1 MKKTL
6 NISYN
11 SSHFRALLSL
21 ILLIITSSLSAQV
34 TTLSSWTNAYH
45 GTADASAT
53 VTLPTG
59 TNSNRL
65 LVVAIASSQTA
76 VGARTATVAYG
87 GQTLTLAAGD
97 MTLATTRQHTALYYL
112 NEAGLDAATSTALAV
127 TFGGGTTRV
136 NDVWTAVYDYVDQ
149 TTALTNTQS
158 FNSLATT
165 NNAFAFATALT
176 VNANDQAIEV
186 ISTIR
191 NGNTTPRTITA
202 ATNWTSSNEQTF
214 NTIDGVRNGVFTR
227 SISTT
232 NTTDTSAFTTSGNVL
247 ASMTGISIKGI
258 LHSEITAFSTWSNL
272 YHGTANFTSLVGFT
286 TAASTKKVFVVA
298 IATSQTAVGA
308 RTATVTY
315 GGQAMTLA
323 TGDLS
328 DATVRQHTAL
338 YYLDN
343 AGLSA
348 ASSSELAVSISG
360 GTTRV
365 NDVWGAIY
373 DNIDQCSPIA
383 DSKNFN
389 GGTTAVSTLA
399 FATGL
404 TVNPNDKAIEVL
416 SSVRSANTTPRTL
429 TAATNWTSNNEQTFT
444 TTDGV
449 RNAVLSRSIPIVLAT
464 DVSSATLS
472 GTALAS
478 MSAIS
483 LKAAQTTLTITGG
496 GSVCT
501 TTTLNVTNSGT
512 GTVYFQ
518 GTTSGG
524 TSTATPSTSEVITT
538 SGTYYFRA
546 QNALGCWGEEAS
558 VTVVVNP
565 SVTADVSIASSD
577 ADNIICEGTSVTF
590 TATPTNGGTPTYQW
604 IKNGVDIV
612 GATGATYSTTTL
624 ANTDSIQVRMTST
637 AACVTN
643 SPITSSSIQTTV
655 VSTVAPVAQDQTFC
669 AGSTVANL
677 VATGSSIAWYASA
690 TGGAALASSAVLTSA
705 NYFATQVENGCESAS
720 RTQIAVV
727 VNPTTSSVVIVSDD
741 ADNSICAGTAVT
753 FTATPTNG
761 GTSPSYQWKKN
772 GIDIASETNPT
783 LNTSGLV
790 NGDQITVQ
798 MTSNAVCVVTPA
810 TSNAIS
816 TTVIDLPQVSA
827 VSICAGGT
835 GSFTATAIC
844 NAITGLTSGAKDAGT
859 AVNATGVGTVAWGTP
874 GNITAAG
881 TPYAT
886 MSVAANATTNY
897 LRATNYGFTIPANAT
912 IQGISVSIN
921 KSSSGTTSP
930 FLRDNVVSL
939 VKAGTI
945 QTTNKALTGTNWSNS
960 GLAVV
965 NYGGAADLW
974 ATTWTPADLN
984 NANFGVVLA
993 ASNSNANA
1001 RTATVDYIRVTV
1013 SYSIEGSLD
1022 WYTVS
1027 SGGSAIA
1034 TGSTFN
1040 PVGVAGSG
1048 LTNTNTSGVTPY
1060 YVACRTTGCRTQANF
1075 EIKATPNAP
1084 VGTNMSRC
1092 GEGVVTLEATVGND
1106 ETIDWY
1112 DAAVGGNLLA
1122 SSTATFT
1129 TSSLSASTTF
1139 YAEARNSITGCVSNS
1154 RTAIEATIVTPQ
1166 TPTVSIVSSLANT
1179 TVCAGESISFTATPV
1194 LGGLTPAYIWKVN
1207 GNAVAETSAVFTSSS
1222 LQNND
1227 SVSVE
1232 MTSSSAACLATTVAN
1247 SNQLTVVVTPLSN
1260 AGTASAAQLICAGT
1274 STTVSI
1280 SGSQGTIQW
1289 QQADPTVQLWTNVTD
1304 GSGATTTTYT
1314 TGIITAPILYRAVVT
1329 NGVCASANS
1338 AEIAITI
1345 LGTYSFYVDADGDG
1359 VGSASANLVCST
1371 SSSDVPSGYALT
1383 NTDCDDTDA
1392 LVWRSSDLYVD
1403 ADNDGYSLTAN
1414 TTSVCY
1420 GSTVPAGYLAST
1432 LGVDC
1437 NDTDASVWRSA
1448 ALYVDADNDGYSLS
1462 ADATATVCYGSTVP
1476 TGYLAST
1483 LGVDCDDT
1491 DASVWR
1497 SAALYVDADNDGYS
1511 LSADATATV
1520 CYGSTVPAGYLASTL
1535 GVDCNDNDASVWR
1548 SAALYV
1554 DVDNDGYSLSA
1565 DASVT
1570 VCYGSTVP
1578 AGYLASTLGVDCND
1592 SDASVWRSA
1601 ALYVDADND
1610 GYAATEETTTTI
1622 CYGANVPQGYVVV
1635 SLGLDCNDTVAAI
1648 NPGQSEILYNGIDDN
1663 CDGQLDEGFQLTS
1676 ALQAATCGQTLSTM
1690 GSLVY
1695 ADINLN
1701 ATAYRFKVVNNTTGE
1716 IQYVDNT
1723 HYWFALNWLASYDYA
1738 TAYTVSVQLQIAG
1751 LWVGYYGTA
1760 CVVNSPAITDPTGS
1774 LQLVSTQCGAV
1785 LPSIGTIIYTTA
1797 QSGATGYRFRITDV
1811 TPNATGANLVQVKE
1825 RSYHW
1830 FGLTMLPRYNYGS
1843 TYMVEV
1849 AVKTTGG
1856 YTGYGSPCYIN
1867 TPASPMLNNCG
1878 AVIPTSRTLV
1888 YTAITKSVTQYRF
1901 QVTKVSD
1908 QSSRT
1913 FDTGRFWFSF
1923 KVNMPGYTP
1932 SVAYSVRVAVM
1943 TAGTWSP
1950 FGDACEIISP
1960 AIPRTDGDAELDFSA
1975 NAFPNPYTD
1984 QFNLQVNTDSDER
1997 ISYKVYD
2004 MLGKLIEADEFEYT
2018 ALETKEFGRNYPAG
2032 VYNIIVSQGEER
2044 KTLRIIKR

>member
-1 MKKTL
+1 MKKTQ

-11 SSHFRALLSL
+11 SSHLRALLSL
-21 ILLIITSSLSAQV
+21 LFLVFSVGLSAQV
-34 TTLSSWTNAYH
+34 TTLTNWSNAYN

-53 VTLPTG
+53 VSIPTG
-59 TNSNRL
+59 SNSHRM

-76 VGARTATVAYG
+76 VGARTATVTYG
-87 GQTLTLAAGD
+87 GRTLTLAAGD
-97 MTLATTRQHTALYYL
+97 MSQATTRQHTALYYL
-112 NEAGLDAATSTALAV
+112 NEAGIDAATSTSLSV

-136 NDVWTAVYDYVDQ
+136 NTVWTAIYDYVDQ
-149 TTALTNTQS
+149 TTPLTNSQN
-158 FNSLATT
+158 FNSVANT
-165 NNAFAFATALT
+165 NNAFAFGTALN

-214 NTIDGVRNGVFTR
+214 TTTDGVRNGVFTR
-227 SISTT
+227 SIPTT
-232 NTTDTSAFTTSGNVL
+232 NTTDDSAFTTSGNVL
-247 ASMTGISIKGI
+247 ASMTAVSLKGVLNTLIS
-258 LHSEITAFSTWSNL
+258 SYATWSNV
-272 YHGTANFTSLVGFT
+272 YHNTSNLTSLVRFS
-286 TAASTKKVFVVA
+286 TAASTKRVFVVA

-315 GGQAMTLA
+315 GGQTLTLA
-323 TGDLS
+323 TGDLA
-328 DATVRQHTAL
+328 DATIRQHTAL

-343 AGLSA
+343 AGLTA
-348 ASSSELAVSISG
+348 ASSNELSVTLAG

-365 NDVWGAIY
+365 NDVWVALY
-373 DNIDQCSPIA
+373 DNIDQCAPI
-383 DSKNFN
+383 SSNRNYN

-404 TVNPNDKAIEVL
+404 TVNPADRAIQVI
-416 SSVRSANTTPRTL
+416 STVRNGNTTPRTL

-449 RNAVLSRSIPIVLAT
+449 RNAVLSRSIPTVLAT
-464 DVSSATLS
+464 DVASTTLS
-472 GTALAS
+472 GTALSS

-496 GSVCT
+496 GAVCN

-524 TSTATPSTSEVITT
+524 TSTATPSTSEVITA

-558 VTVVVNP
+558 VTVVVNSP
-565 SVTADVSIASSD
+565 VTAAVVIASSD
-577 ADNIICEGTSVTF
+577 ADNTICEGSSVTF
-590 TATPTNGGTPTYQW
+590 TATPTNGGAPTYQW

-624 ANTDSIQVRMTST
+624 ANTDSIQVRMVST

-643 SPITSSSIQTTV
+643 SPVTSSSIQTTV

-677 VATGSSIAWYASA
+677 VATGSSIAWYAAA

-741 ADNSICAGTAVT
+741 ADNSVCAGTAVT

-772 GIDIASETNPT
+772 GIDIPSATNAT
-783 LNTSGLV
+783 LNVSNLV

-798 MTSNAVCVVTPA
+798 MTSNAVCVVIPA
-810 TSNAIS
+810 TSNAIA
-816 TTVIDLPQVSA
+816 TTVIALPEVSA
-827 VSICAGGT
+827 VSICAGST
-835 GSFTATAIC
+835 SSFTASGTC
-844 NAITGLTSGAKDAGT
+844 NAITGLNSGARDAGT

-881 TPYAT
+881 TPFAT

-897 LRATNYGFTIPANAT
+897 LRATNYGFSIPTNAT
-912 IQGISVSIN
+912 IQGVTVSIN
-921 KSSSGTTSP
+921 RSSSGTVTP

-945 QTTNKALTGTNWSNS
+945 QSTNKAVTGTNWSNNNV
-960 GLAVV
+960 LAVA

-974 ATTWTPADLN
+974 ATTWTPTEINDV
-984 NANFGVVLA
+984 NFGVVLSA
-993 ASNSNANA
+993 TNPSANS
-1001 RTATVDYIRVTV
+1001 RTTTVDYIRVTV

-1027 SGGSAIA
+1027 SGGSVIA
-1034 TGSTFN
+1034 SGSTFN

-1060 YVACRTTGCRTQANF
+1060 YVACRTTGCRAQANF

-1092 GEGVVTLEATVGND
+1092 GEGVVTLDATVGND

-1112 DAAVGGNLLA
+1112 DAIVGGNLLA
-1122 SSTATFT
+1122 SSTTTFATP
-1129 TSSLSASTTF
+1129 SLSASTTYF
-1139 YAEARNSITGCVSNS
+1139 AEARNTITGCVSNS
-1154 RTAIEATIVTPQ
+1154 RTAIEATIVVPQ
-1166 TPTVSIVSSLANT
+1166 TPDVSIVSSLANT

-1194 LGGLTPAYIWKVN
+1194 LGGLTPSYSWKVN
-1207 GNAVAETSAVFTSSS
+1207 GIAIAQTSAVFTSSS

-1227 SVSVE
+1227 IVSVE
-1232 MTSSSAACLATTVAN
+1232 MTSSSTACLATTVTN
-1247 SNQLTVVVTPLSN
+1247 SNQLTVEVTPLSN

-1280 SGSQGTIQW
+1280 SGSQGNIQW
-1289 QQADPTVQLWTNVTD
+1289 QQADPTTQVWNNVT
-1304 GSGATTTTYT
+1304 GGLGATSATYI
-1314 TGIITAPILYRAVVT
+1314 TGNLTEPVLYRALVT
-1329 NGVCASANS
+1329 NGNCATGTSS
-1338 AEIAITI
+1338 EIAISI

-1359 VGSASANLVCST
+1359 IGSSASSIVCST
-1371 SSSDVPSGYALT
+1371 SST
-1383 NTDCDDTDA
+1383 NA
-1392 LVWRSSDLYVD
+1392 P
-1403 ADNDGYSLTAN
+1403 AGYSLTN
-1414 TTSVCY
+1414 S
-1420 GSTVPAGYLAST
+1420 
-1432 LGVDC
+1432 
-1437 NDTDASVWRSA
+1437 
-1448 ALYVDADNDGYSLS
+1448 
-1462 ADATATVCYGSTVP
+1462 
-1476 TGYLAST
+1476 
-1483 LGVDCDDT
+1483 
-1491 DASVWR
+1491 
-1497 SAALYVDADNDGYS
+1497 
-1511 LSADATATV
+1511 
-1520 CYGSTVPAGYLASTL
+1520 
-1535 GVDCNDNDASVWR
+1535 DCNDNDVSIWR
-1548 SAALYV
+1548 SA
-1554 DVDNDGYSLSA
+1554 
-1565 DASVT
+1565 T
-1570 VCYGSTVP
+1570 
-1578 AGYLASTLGVDCND
+1578 
-1592 SDASVWRSA
+1592 
-1601 ALYVDADND
+1601 LYVDADND
-1610 GYAATEETTTTI
+1610 GYAATEEATTTI
-1622 CYGANVPQGYVVV
+1622 CYGASMPQGYVAT
-1635 SLGLDCNDTVAAI
+1635 SLGLDCNDAVAAI
-1648 NPGQSEILYNGIDDN
+1648 NPGQVEVLYNGIDDN
-1663 CDGQLDEGFQLTS
+1663 CDGLLDEGFQAIS
-1676 ALQAATCGQTLSTM
+1676 ALQTVSCGQTLNAM
-1690 GSLVY
+1690 GSLIY
-1695 ADINLN
+1695 ANINLN
-1701 ATAYRFKVVNNTTGE
+1701 ATAYRFKVVNNSTGD

-1723 HYWFALNWLASYDYA
+1723 SYWFALNWLTSYDYA

-1751 LWVGYYGTA
+1751 VWVGYYGTS
-1760 CVVNSPAITDPTGS
+1760 CVVNSPDITSSTGS
-1774 LQLVSTQCGAV
+1774 LQLVSTQCGV
-1785 LPSIGTIIYTTA
+1785 TLPNIGTIIYTTP

-1811 TPNATGANLVQVKE
+1811 TPNVTGDNLVQVKD

-1830 FGLTMLPRYNYGS
+1830 FSLPMFTRYNYGS

-1856 YTGYGSPCYIN
+1856 YTGYGSPCYIY

-1901 QVTKVSD
+1901 QVTRVSD

-1923 KVNMPGYTP
+1923 RVNMPGYTP

-1960 AIPRTDGDAELDFSA
+1960 AIARTDGDAELDFAA

-1984 QFNLQVNTDSDER
+1984 QFNLLVNTDSDEL

-2004 MLGKLIEADEFEYT
+2004 LLGKLIEADEFEYT

>member
-1 MKKTL
+1 MKKMQD
-6 NISYN
+6 ISYN
-11 SSHFRALLSL
+11 SSHFKVLLSL
-21 ILLIITSSLSAQV
+21 LFLVITSSLSAQV
-34 TTLSSWTNAYH
+34 TTLTSWTNAYH

-53 VTLPTG
+53 VTVPTG
-59 TNSNRL
+59 SNSNRL
-65 LVVAIASSQTA
+65 LVVAVASSQAA
-76 VGARTATVAYG
+76 VGARTATVTYG

-97 MTLATTRQHTALYYL
+97 MSLATSRQHTALYYL

-136 NDVWTAVYDYVDQ
+136 NDVWTAIYDYVDQ
-149 TTALTNTQS
+149 TTPLTNSQVV
-158 FNSLATT
+158 NSVATT
-165 NNAFAFATALT
+165 TNAFAFGTPLT

-214 NTIDGVRNGVFTR
+214 NTTDGVRNGVFTR

-232 NTTDTSAFTTSGNVL
+232 NTTDASAVTTSGNVL

-258 LHSEITAFSTWSNL
+258 LHSEITAYSTWTNI
-272 YHGTANFTSLVGFT
+272 YNGTADFTSLVGIT
-286 TAASTKKVFVVA
+286 TAASAKKVFVVA

-308 RTATVTY
+308 RTVSVTY

-323 TGDLS
+323 TGDLA
-328 DATVRQHTAL
+328 DATIRQHTAV

-343 AGLSA
+343 AGLTA
-348 ASSSELAVSISG
+348 ASSGLLAVTITG

-365 NDVWGAIY
+365 TNVWGAIY
-373 DNIDQCSPIA
+373 DAIDQCSPIA
-383 DSKNFN
+383 DSKNYN

-449 RNAVLSRSIPIVLAT
+449 RNAVLSRSIPTALAT
-464 DVSSATLS
+464 DVSSTTLS
-472 GTALAS
+472 GTALSS

-496 GSVCT
+496 GTVCAS
-501 TTTLNVTNSGT
+501 TTLNVTNSGT

-524 TSTATPSTSEVITT
+524 TSTATPSTSEVITA
-538 SGTYYFRA
+538 SGTYYFRT
-546 QNALGCWGEEAS
+546 QSALGCWGVEAS
-558 VTVVVNP
+558 VSVVVNP
-565 SVTADVSIASSD
+565 AVTAAVAISSSD
-577 ADNIICEGTSVTF
+577 ADNAICEGTSVTF
-590 TATPTNGGTPTYQW
+590 TATPTNGGTPAYQW

-612 GATGATYSTTTL
+612 GASGSTYSTTTL
-624 ANTDSIQVRMTST
+624 ANGDSIQVRMTST
-637 AACVTN
+637 ATCVTN
-643 SPITSSSIQTTV
+643 SPVTSSSIQTTV
-655 VSTVAPVAQDQTFC
+655 NTTAAPTAQNQSVC
-669 AGSTVANL
+669 AGSTIANL
-677 VATGSSIAWYASA
+677 VASGSTIAWYAAA
-690 TGGAALASSAVLTSA
+690 TGGAALASSAVLTST
-705 NYFATQVENGCESAS
+705 NYFATQVVNGCESTT
-720 RTQIAVV
+720 RTQVAVV
-727 VNPTTSSVVIVSDD
+727 VNPSTSSVTIVSDD
-741 ADNSICAGTAVT
+741 ADNSVCSGTAVT

-761 GTSPSYQWKKN
+761 GTSPAYQWKKN
-772 GIDIASETNPT
+772 GIDIPSATNAT
-783 LNTSGLV
+783 LNVSNLV

-798 MTSNAVCVVTPA
+798 LTSNAVCVVTPA
-810 TSNAIS
+810 ISNAIA
-816 TTVIDLPQVSA
+816 TTVLALPEVSA
-827 VSICAGGT
+827 VSICAGST
-835 GSFTATAIC
+835 ASFTATGTC
-844 NAITGLTSGAKDAGT
+844 NAITGLNSGARDAGT

-881 TPYAT
+881 TPFAT
-886 MSVAANATTNY
+886 MTVAANLTTNY
-897 LRATNYGFTIPANAT
+897 LRATNYSFSIPTNAT
-912 IQGISVSIN
+912 IQGITVSIN
-921 KSSSGTTSP
+921 RSSSGTVTP

-945 QTTNKALTGTNWSNS
+945 QSTNKAVTGTNWSNNNV
-960 GLAVV
+960 LAVA

-974 ATTWTPADLN
+974 ATTWTPADIN
-984 NANFGVVLA
+984 DANFGVA
-993 ASNSNANA
+993 FAGINASANN

-1027 SGGSAIA
+1027 SGGTAIA
-1034 TGSTFN
+1034 SGSTFN

-1048 LTNTNTSGVTPY
+1048 LINTNTSGVTPF

-1084 VGTNMSRC
+1084 VGTSISRC
-1092 GEGVVTLEATVGND
+1092 GTGTLQLEATAGLGEV
-1106 ETIDWY
+1106 IDWY
-1112 DAAVGGNLLA
+1112 DAAEGGNLLA
-1122 SSTATFT
+1122 SASTLFT
-1129 TSSLSASTTF
+1129 TPSLSASTLY
-1139 YAEARNSITGCVSNS
+1139 YAQARNSVSGCVSNS

-1166 TPTVSIVSSLANT
+1166 TPTVSIVSSMNAD
-1179 TVCAGESISFTATPV
+1179 TVCAGSPISFTASPL
-1194 LGGLTPAYIWKVN
+1194 LGGSAPQYTWKVN
-1207 GNAVAETSAVFTSSS
+1207 GIATAETSDVFTSSS
-1222 LQNND
+1222 LQNQDVVQVELLSSSSSCLTTTTAASNALTVTVSLLSVAGVVSAD
-1227 SVSVE
+1227 QVVCAGSTATVSVS
-1232 MTSSSAACLATTVAN
+1232 
-1247 SNQLTVVVTPLSN
+1247 
-1260 AGTASAAQLICAGT
+1260 
-1274 STTVSI
+1274 
-1280 SGSQGTIQW
+1280 GSLGTIQW
-1289 QQADPTVQLWTNVTD
+1289 QQANPVNPVWSTVTA
-1304 GSGATTTTYT
+1304 GSGANTASYT
-1314 TGIITAPILYRAVVT
+1314 TVAIQEPTLYRALVT
-1329 NGVCASANS
+1329 NGVCSSVASS
-1338 AEIAITI
+1338 AIAITVF
-1345 LGTYSFYVDADGDG
+1345 GTYSFYVDADGDG

-1371 SSSDVPSGYALT
+1371 SSADVPSGYALT

-1392 LVWRSSDLYVD
+1392 LVWRSAALYVD
-1403 ADNDGYSLTAN
+1403 ADNDGYSLTAD
-1414 TTSVCY
+1414 TSATVCY
-1420 GSTVPAGYLAST
+1420 GSTIPTGYLVST

-1437 NDTDASVWRSA
+1437 NDNDALVWRSAALYIDADNDGYSLSADASATVCYGATVPSGYLVSTLGVDCNDNDALVWRSA
-1448 ALYVDADNDGYSLS
+1448 ALYVDADNDGYSLT
-1462 ADATATVCYGSTVP
+1462 ADASATVCYGSSIP
-1476 TGYLAST
+1476 TGYLASS
-1483 LGVDCDDT
+1483 LGVDCNDI

-1497 SAALYVDADNDGYS
+1497 SAALYVDADH
-1511 LSADATATV
+1511 
-1520 CYGSTVPAGYLASTL
+1520 
-1535 GVDCNDNDASVWR
+1535 
-1548 SAALYV
+1548 
-1554 DVDNDGYSLSA
+1554 
-1565 DASVT
+1565 
-1570 VCYGSTVP
+1570 
-1578 AGYLASTLGVDCND
+1578 
-1592 SDASVWRSA
+1592 
-1601 ALYVDADND
+1601 D
-1610 GYAATEETTTTI
+1610 GYAASEEATTTI
-1622 CYGANVPQGYVVV
+1622 CYGATVPQGYAAV
-1635 SLGLDCNDTVAAI
+1635 SLGLDCNDAIAAL
-1648 NPGQSEILYNGIDDN
+1648 NPGNVEILYNGIDDN
-1663 CDGQLDEGFQLTS
+1663 CDGQFDEGFQSTS
-1676 ALQAATCGQTLSTM
+1676 VLQTVSCGQTLTSM
-1690 GSLVY
+1690 GSLIY
-1695 ADINLN
+1695 ATINLN
-1701 ATAYRFKVVNNTTGE
+1701 ATAYRFKVVNNNTGD

-1738 TAYTVSVQLQIAG
+1738 TTYTVSVQLQIAG
-1751 LWVGYYGTA
+1751 VWVGYYGTS
-1760 CVVNSPAITDPTGS
+1760 CVVNSPDITSSTGT
-1774 LQLVSTQCGAV
+1774 LQLVSTQCGAT

-1811 TPNATGANLVQVKE
+1811 TPNATGDNLVQVKE

-1830 FGLTMLPRYNYGS
+1830 FGLTMLTRYNYGS

-1901 QVTKVSD
+1901 QVTRVSD

-1932 SVAYSVRVAVM
+1932 SVTYAVRVAVM

-1950 FGDACEIISP
+1950 FGDACEITSP
-1960 AIPRTDGDAELDFSA
+1960 AIPRTDGDAELDFAA
-1975 NAFPNPYTD
+1975 NAFPNPYSEH
-1984 QFNLQVNTDSDER
+1984 FNLLVNTDSDER

-2004 MLGKLIEADEFEYT
+2004 MLGKLIEADEFDYT
-2018 ALETKEFGRNYPAG
+2018 DLESKEFGRNYPAG

>member
-1 MKKTL
+1 MKKMK
-6 NISYN
+6 NMSYN
-11 SSHFRALLSL
+11 SSHFKSVLSL
-21 ILLIITSSLSAQV
+21 FFLVITMSLSAQV
-34 TTLSSWTNAYH
+34 TTLTNWANAYN
-45 GTADASAT
+45 GTADASST
-53 VTLPTG
+53 VSIPTG
-59 TNSNRL
+59 SNSNRM

-76 VGARTATVAYG
+76 VGARTATVTYG

-97 MTLATTRQHTALYYL
+97 MTQATTRQHTALYYL
-112 NEAGLDAATSTALAV
+112 NEAGIDAATSTSLSV
-127 TFGGGTTRV
+127 TFSGGTTRV
-136 NDVWTAVYDYVDQ
+136 NTVWTAIYDYVDQ
-149 TTALTNTQS
+149 TTPLTNSQN
-158 FNSLATT
+158 FNSVATA
-165 NNAFAFATALT
+165 NNAFAFGTALT

-214 NTIDGVRNGVFTR
+214 TTTDGVRNGVFTR
-227 SISTT
+227 SIPTT
-232 NTTDTSAFTTSGNVL
+232 NTTDDSAFTTSGNVL
-247 ASMTGISIKGI
+247 ASMTAVSLKGVLNTLIS
-258 LHSEITAFSTWSNL
+258 SYATWSNV
-272 YHGTANFTSLVGFT
+272 YHNTSNLTSLVRFS
-286 TAASTKKVFVVA
+286 TAASTKRVFVVA

-315 GGQAMTLA
+315 GGQTLTLA
-323 TGDLS
+323 TGDLA
-328 DATVRQHTAL
+328 DATIRQHTAL

-343 AGLSA
+343 AGLTA
-348 ASSSELAVSISG
+348 ASSNELSVTLAG

-365 NDVWGAIY
+365 NDVWVALY
-373 DNIDQCSPIA
+373 DNIDQCAPI
-383 DSKNFN
+383 SSSRNYN

-404 TVNPNDKAIEVL
+404 TVNPADRAIQVI
-416 SSVRSANTTPRTL
+416 STVRSGNTTPRTL

-449 RNAVLSRSIPIVLAT
+449 RNAVLSRSIPTVLAT
-464 DVSSATLS
+464 DVASTTLS
-472 GTALAS
+472 GTALSS

-524 TSTATPSTSEVITT
+524 TSTASPSTSEVITA

-558 VTVVVNP
+558 VSVVVNP
-565 SVTADVSIASSD
+565 SVTAAVSIASSD
-577 ADNIICEGTSVTF
+577 ADNTICEGNSVTF

-643 SPITSSSIQTTV
+643 SPVTSSSIQTTV
-655 VSTVAPVAQDQTFC
+655 NTTAAPTAQNQSVC

-705 NYFATQVENGCESAS
+705 NYFATQVINGCESAS

-727 VNPTTSSVVIVSDD
+727 VNPTTSSVVIVSND
-741 ADNSICAGTAVT
+741 ADNSVCAGTAVT

-798 MTSNAVCVVTPA
+798 MTSNAVCVSTPA
-810 TSNAIS
+810 TSNVIA
-816 TTVIDLPQVSA
+816 TTVIALPQVSA

-835 GSFTATAIC
+835 GSFTATATC

-874 GNITAAG
+874 GNITATG

-921 KSSSGTTSP
+921 KSSSGTASP

-945 QTTNKALTGTNWSNS
+945 QTTNKALTGTNWLNT

-965 NYGGAADLW
+965 NYGGTTDLW
-974 ATTWTPADLN
+974 STTWTPTEINDV
-984 NANFGVVLA
+984 NFGVVLSA
-993 ASNSNANA
+993 TNTSTFN
-1001 RTATVDYIRVTV
+1001 RTATVDYIRITV

-1092 GEGVVTLEATVGND
+1092 GEGVVTLDATVGND

-1112 DAAVGGNLLA
+1112 DAIVGGNLLA
-1122 SSTATFT
+1122 SSTTTFATP
-1129 TSSLSASTTF
+1129 SLSASTTF

-1222 LQNND
+1222 LLNND

-1289 QQADPTVQLWTNVTD
+1289 QQADPTTQLWTNVTD

-1329 NGVCASANS
+1329 NGVCATGASS
-1338 AEIAITI
+1338 EIAIS
-1345 LGTYSFYVDADGDG
+1345 LMGTYSFYVDADGDG
-1359 VGSASANLVCST
+1359 IGSAVSSTVCST
-1371 SSSDVPSGYALT
+1371 ASTTAPSGYSLT
-1383 NTDCDDTDA
+1383 NTDCN
-1392 LVWRSSDLYVD
+1392 
-1403 ADNDGYSLTAN
+1403 DNDS
-1414 TTSVCY
+1414 SI
-1420 GSTVPAGYLAST
+1420 
-1432 LGVDC
+1432 
-1437 NDTDASVWRSA
+1437 WRSA
-1448 ALYVDADNDGYSLS
+1448 
-1462 ADATATVCYGSTVP
+1462 T
-1476 TGYLAST
+1476 
-1483 LGVDCDDT
+1483 
-1491 DASVWR
+1491 
-1497 SAALYVDADNDGYS
+1497 
-1511 LSADATATV
+1511 
-1520 CYGSTVPAGYLASTL
+1520 
-1535 GVDCNDNDASVWR
+1535 
-1548 SAALYV
+1548 
-1554 DVDNDGYSLSA
+1554 
-1565 DASVT
+1565 
-1570 VCYGSTVP
+1570 
-1578 AGYLASTLGVDCND
+1578 
-1592 SDASVWRSA
+1592 
-1601 ALYVDADND
+1601 LYVDADND
-1610 GYAATEETTTTI
+1610 GYAVTEEPTTFM
-1622 CYGANVPQGYVVV
+1622 CYGVNVPQGYAAV
-1635 SLGLDCNDTVAAI
+1635 SLGLDCNDDVAAI
-1648 NPGQSEILYNGIDDN
+1648 NSGQTEILYNGIDDN
-1663 CDGQLDEGFQLTS
+1663 CDGELDEGQQLTS
-1676 ALQAATCGQTLSTM
+1676 TLQAVSCGQTISTM
-1690 GSLVY
+1690 GSLIY
-1695 ADINLN
+1695 AEINLN
-1701 ATAYRFKVVNNTTGE
+1701 ATAYRIKVINNSTGD
-1716 IQYVDNT
+1716 IQYIDNT
-1723 HYWFALNWLASYDYA
+1723 HQWFALNWLATYDYA

-1751 LWVGYYGTA
+1751 VWVGYYGTP
-1760 CVVNSPAITDPTGS
+1760 CVINSPAITDPSGS
-1774 LQLVSTQCGAV
+1774 LQLVSSQCGV
-1785 LPSIGTIIYTTA
+1785 TLPAIGTVISTT
-1797 QSGATGYRFRITDV
+1797 SLTGATGYRFRITDV
-1811 TPNATGANLVQVKE
+1811 TPGATGDNLVQVKD

-1830 FGLTMLPRYNYGS
+1830 FTLQMLPRYNYGS
-1843 TYMVEV
+1843 TYMVEI

-1856 YTGYGSPCYIN
+1856 YTGYGSPCYVY
-1867 TPASPMLNNCG
+1867 TPAPPMLNNCG

-1913 FDTGRFWFSF
+1913 FDTGKFWFSF

-1932 SVAYSVRVAVM
+1932 SVTYSVRVAVM
-1943 TAGTWSP
+1943 TAGNWSP
-1950 FGDACEIISP
+1950 FGDACEITSP
-1960 AIPRTDGDAELDFSA
+1960 AIPRIDVDAEIDFTA
-1975 NAFPNPYTD
+1975 NVFPNPYSD
-1984 QFNLQVNTDSDER
+1984 QFNLQVNTDSDEL

-2004 MLGKLIEADEFEYT
+2004 MLGNLIEADEFDYT
-2018 ALETKEFGRNYPAG
+2018 ALETKDFGSNYPAG
-2032 VYNIIVSQGEER
+2032 VYNIIVSQGDER

>member
-1 MKKTL
+1 MKKTQI
-6 NISYN
+6 ISYN
-11 SSHFRALLSL
+11 SSHFRTLLSL
-21 ILLIITSSLSAQV
+21 IFLIIASSLSAQV
-34 TTLSSWTNAYH
+34 TTLTNWANAYH

-53 VTLPTG
+53 VTVPTG

-76 VGARTATVAYG
+76 VGARTATVTYG

-97 MTLATTRQHTALYYL
+97 LTLATTRQHTALYYL
-112 NEAGLDAATSTALAV
+112 NEAGLDAATSTTLAV
-127 TFGGGTTRV
+127 SFGGGTTRV
-136 NDVWTAVYDYVDQ
+136 NDVWAAVYDYVDQ
-149 TTALTNTQS
+149 TTALTNTQT
-158 FNSLATT
+158 FNSVANS
-165 NNAFAFATALT
+165 NNAFAFGTALT

-214 NTIDGVRNGVFTR
+214 NTTDGVRNGVFTR

-328 DATVRQHTAL
+328 NVTVRQHTAL

-348 ASSSELAVSISG
+348 ASSNELAVTITG

-373 DNIDQCSPIA
+373 NNIDQCSPIA

-416 SSVRSANTTPRTL
+416 SSVRDASTTPRTL

-449 RNAVLSRSIPIVLAT
+449 RNAVLSRSIPTVLAT

-524 TSTATPSTSEVITT
+524 TSTATPSTSEVITA

-565 SVTADVSIASSD
+565 SVTAAVSIASSD
-577 ADNIICEGTSVTF
+577 ADNTICEGTSVTF

-655 VSTVAPVAQDQTFC
+655 NTTAAPTAQNQTFC

-677 VATGSSIAWYASA
+677 VATGSSIAWYAAA

-741 ADNSICAGTAVT
+741 ADNRICAGTAVT

-790 NGDQITVQ
+790 NGDQITIQ

-827 VSICAGGT
+827 VSICAGST
-835 GSFTATAIC
+835 ASFTVTGTC
-844 NAITGLTSGAKDAGT
+844 NSITGLTSGAKDAGT

-945 QTTNKALTGTNWSNS
+945 QTTNKALTGTNWSNT

-965 NYGGAADLW
+965 NYGGTTDLW
-974 ATTWTPADLN
+974 ATTWSPADIN
-984 NANFGVVLA
+984 DANFGVA
-993 ASNSNANA
+993 FSGINASGANA

-1034 TGSTFN
+1034 SGSTFN

-1048 LTNTNTSGVTPY
+1048 LINTNTSGVTPY

-1106 ETIDWY
+1106 ETIDWF

-1122 SSTATFT
+1122 SSTATYT

-1139 YAEARNSITGCVSNS
+1139 YAEARNTITGCVSNS

-1232 MTSSSAACLATTVAN
+1232 MTSSSTACLATTVAN
-1247 SNQLTVVVTPLSN
+1247 SNQLTVEVTPLSN

-1280 SGSQGTIQW
+1280 SGSQGNIQW
-1289 QQADPTVQLWTNVTD
+1289 QQADPTTQIWNNVT
-1304 GSGATTTTYT
+1304 GGLGATSATYI
-1314 TGIITAPILYRAVVT
+1314 TGNLTEPVLFRALVT
-1329 NGVCASANS
+1329 NGNCATGTSS
-1338 AEIAITI
+1338 EIAISI

-1359 VGSASANLVCST
+1359 IGSSASSIVCST
-1371 SSSDVPSGYALT
+1371 SST
-1383 NTDCDDTDA
+1383 NA
-1392 LVWRSSDLYVD
+1392 P
-1403 ADNDGYSLTAN
+1403 AGYSLTN
-1414 TTSVCY
+1414 S
-1420 GSTVPAGYLAST
+1420 
-1432 LGVDC
+1432 
-1437 NDTDASVWRSA
+1437 
-1448 ALYVDADNDGYSLS
+1448 
-1462 ADATATVCYGSTVP
+1462 
-1476 TGYLAST
+1476 
-1483 LGVDCDDT
+1483 
-1491 DASVWR
+1491 
-1497 SAALYVDADNDGYS
+1497 
-1511 LSADATATV
+1511 
-1520 CYGSTVPAGYLASTL
+1520 
-1535 GVDCNDNDASVWR
+1535 DCNDNDVSI
-1548 SAALYV
+1548 
-1554 DVDNDGYSLSA
+1554 
-1565 DASVT
+1565 
-1570 VCYGSTVP
+1570 
-1578 AGYLASTLGVDCND
+1578 
-1592 SDASVWRSA
+1592 WRSA

-1610 GYAATEETTTTI
+1610 GYAATAEATTTI
-1622 CYGANVPQGYVVV
+1622 CYGTNVPQGYVVN

-1648 NPGQSEILYNGIDDN
+1648 NPGQTEILYNGIDDN

-1676 ALQAATCGQTLSTM
+1676 TLQAASCGQTLNSM

-1695 ADINLN
+1695 AQINLD

-1716 IQYVDNT
+1716 IQYVENT

-1760 CVVNSPAITDPTGS
+1760 CVVNSPAITDPTGT
-1774 LQLVSTQCGAV
+1774 LQLVSTQCGST
-1785 LPSIGTIIYTTA
+1785 LPSIGTIMYTTA
-1797 QSGATGYRFRITDV
+1797 QSGATGYKFRITDV
-1811 TPNATGANLVQVKE
+1811 TPGATGANLVQEKE

-1888 YTAITKSVTQYRF
+1888 YTAITKSVSQYRF

-1923 KVNMPGYTP
+1923 KVNVPGYTP
-1932 SVAYSVRVAVM
+1932 SVAYAVRVAVM

-1960 AIPRTDGDAELDFSA
+1960 AIPRTDGDAELDFAA
-1975 NAFPNPYTD
+1975 NVFPNPYTD
-1984 QFNLQVNTDSDER
+1984 QFNLLLNTDSDER